1 MRIERMP
8 RNTASLKPLIRMLP
22 AILLLWPLLANAD
35 DEKPGGAVVIFVR
48 DHGASGDGR
57 GDDNPAFQAALEL
70 AVASSHARL
79 RIPAGTYRLEKRVI
93 VRFQG
98 GVDQGLAI
106 SGDGQ
111 GVSVIQCANEDDAL
125 CLHSELCQTQ
135 VSVRDLTLVA
145 TIPGAGTAL
154 EVSSPPPGVRNYRT
168 LTVENVDIRG
178 AGLPTRSYFQRGIDA
193 SGQWQPLFRNAIF
206 CGVLDP
212 SLNDQAER
220 YAELRFKPECG
231 FCADWCYAASSQH
244 CYAWSCHTGYRVV
257 SRDRR
262 PEGPEDGAFH
272 RCTAVG
278 TRVGIDIDTPIIEPQ
293 LVVDSC
299 HLNCREVGLRL
310 TNRKFFHIVNCL
322 LYSEAENRFPYT
334 DIALENCWAG
344 HIEGNMV
351 HSPHPKN
358 LQPEPKSKRVCI
370 AVDERTRY
378 IRITSNTFNGK
389 GTALKAAPEARGI
402 RMDDNQIINRHVKVP
417 DAPQHK
423 ETPGPNQRESS

>member
-1 MRIERMP
+1 M
-8 RNTASLKPLIRMLP
+8 KPIVSKLCFG
-22 AILLLWPLLANAD
+22 LLLLPLAAD
-35 DEKPGGAVVIFVR
+35 AEEEHPGGAAVISVR
-48 DHGASGDGR
+48 DHGAKGDGR
-57 GDDNPAFQAALEL
+57 GDDSAPFQAAFEL
-70 AVASSHARL
+70 AVASPHARV
-79 RIPAGTYRLEKRVI
+79 RIPAGTYRLERRVMI
-93 VRFQG
+93 RFQG

-106 SGDGQ
+106 TGDGQ
-111 GVSVIQCANEDDAL
+111 GVSVIQCTNEDGAL

-154 EVSSPPPGVRNYRT
+154 EVSSPPRGVRNYRT

-178 AGLPTRSYFQRGIDA
+178 AGLPTRSYFKRGIDA
-193 SGQWQPLFRNAIF
+193 SGQWRPLFRNVIF

-231 FCADWCYAASSQH
+231 FCADWCYAPSFQH

-262 PEGPEDGAFH
+262 PEGPEDAAFH

-278 TRVGIDIDTPIIEPQ
+278 TKVGIDIDTPIIEPQ

-299 HLNCREVGLRL
+299 HLNCRDVGLRL
-310 TNRKFFHIVNCL
+310 ANRKFFHIVNCL
-322 LYSEAENRFPYT
+322 LYSEAEERFPYT
-334 DIALENCWAG
+334 DIELTNCWAG
-344 HIEGNMV
+344 HVQGNTF

-358 LQPEPKSKRVCI
+358 MQANPPSKRVCI
-370 AVDERTRY
+370 VVDERTRH
-378 IRITSNTFNGK
+378 INITGNTFNGK
-389 GTALKAAPEARGI
+389 GIALQTAPGANGI
-402 RMDDNQIINRHVKVP
+402 CMHDNQIINRHVKVP
-417 DAPQHK
+417 DAPQRT
-423 ETPGPNQRESS
+423 EMPGQNQQESP